1 VTSSITRASVKGPG
15 VKGLFLFQTP
25 SQFLLFAL
33 IVGVLYVVVS
43 WLPYLNAGARSGA
56 LTGGVSA
63 TIAWLVFD
71 LPARIEWHLAS
82 PNARVA
88 AYAKLAGLLDA
99 MGYSDE
105 FEAHRFR
112 LGLPPWARGDWN
124 VVRVE
129 PSEACLVVTGPLMV
143 IRRLRRQLL
152 DEV

>member
-1 VTSSITRASVKGPG
+1 MTVSITRPSIKGPG
-15 VKGLFLFQTP
+15 AKGLFLFQTP

-33 IVGVLYVVVS
+33 VVGVLFVIVS
-43 WLPYLNAGARSGA
+43 WLPSLNAGARSGA

-63 TIAWLVFD
+63 MLAWLVFD
-71 LPARIEWHLAS
+71 LPARIEWRLAS

-88 AYAKLAGLLDA
+88 AHDKLVGLLDA

-105 FEAHRFR
+105 FEALRFR
-112 LGLPPWARGDWN
+112 PELPPWARGDWN

-129 PSEACLVVTGPLMV
+129 TSEASLVVTGPLMV

-152 DEV
+152 EEA